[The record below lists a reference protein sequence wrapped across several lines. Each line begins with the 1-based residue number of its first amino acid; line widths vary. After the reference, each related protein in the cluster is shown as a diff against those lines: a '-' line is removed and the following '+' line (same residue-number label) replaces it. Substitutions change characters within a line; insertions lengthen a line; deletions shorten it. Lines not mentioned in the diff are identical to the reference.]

1 MATVVGSLPPYG
13 DLDWV
18 TGSLLLNGSAQA
30 SVDIWKVNQ
39 QKGVLLLSCYLSIK
53 IYKLLEKNKRPVCEE
68 LIIQLG
74 RGHSGKANRSENALS
89 GCWKWGSSSTSG
101 KPPTSRTSGLIRT
114 TTRVR
119 SMMKYVSQ
127 NQLRPQVRLVTRCHN
142 DAVVPLASWQQ
153 LHPKSEAAVAVW
165 YGLHHP

>member
-1 MATVVGSLPPYG
+1 METWIELLAPCCWMAQPRPVQTFGKWTSR
-13 DLDWV
+13 
-18 TGSLLLNGSAQA
+18 
-30 SVDIWKVNQ
+30 KEF
-39 QKGVLLLSCYLSIK
+39 SCYLSIK